1 MGRVGFFSAATGVI
15 HNQMGM
21 DITGNNLANVNTY
34 GFKASRPSFA
44 DLVYTKR
51 NNKIEEVQTG
61 HGVKVD
67 KTDLMFEQSTV
78 RHTERQLDFAALDE
92 GFFAVET
99 PSGNVAYS
107 KDGSFYMTRID
118 DAADEAMNGQYYLC
132 DASGSYVLDYD
143 GNRILVPLDEDGKII
158 DEELNDLVGVY
169 RFENPYGLDQF
180 GDNYYIDNGS
190 TGEAISDPTLK
201 KKQYYLEASGTHVA
215 TEMVK
220 VIEYQRAFQLNVN
233 MVKLHD
239 ELINVINNI
248 RS

>member
-1 MGRVGFFSAATGVI
+1 MGRIGFFTATTGVI
-15 HNQMGM
+15 SNQMGM

-51 NNKIEEVQTG
+51 NNDIEEVQTG

-67 KTDLMFEQSTV
+67 KTDLMFEQSTL
-78 RHTERQLDFAALDE
+78 RHTERDLDFAALNE

-99 PSGNVAYS
+99 PSGNTAYT
-107 KDGSFYMTRID
+107 KDGAFYITDID
-118 DAADEAMNGQYYLC
+118 GNGTWQLC
-132 DASGSYVLDYD
+132 DSKGSFVLDGE
-143 GNRILVPLDEDGKII
+143 GNRITVPFNEDMQIDYAQLVPQIGT
-158 DEELNDLVGVY
+158 Y

-180 GDNYYIDNGS
+180 GDNYFINTGS
-190 TGEAISDPTLK
+190 SGEAIPDDTIK
-201 KKQYYLEASGTHVA
+201 VKQGYMEASGTSVA
-215 TEMVK
+215 TEMTK

-239 ELINVINNI
+239 ELNNLVNNL